1 MYWRPVL
8 TGQATKLLPNC
19 GLPMSGCGRAEPEAL
34 VERLD
39 KAATRYKMNM
49 LGGAEKVKPVTNRAI
64 GIRREKY
71 IKGQTFGTVTS
82 SNVLGQLT
90 QMMAPNIKSYHR
102 QHKPSQL

>member
-19 GLPMSGCGRAEPEAL
+19 GLPMSGCGRAETEAL

-39 KAATRYKMNM
+39 KASTRYKMNM

-71 IKGQTFGTVTS
+71 IR
-82 SNVLGQLT
+82 NC
-90 QMMAPNIKSYHR
+90 NIFKCSGATDADDGS
-102 QHKPSQL
+102 KPKILS